1 MKQTRQRSGEW
12 VIACDGRK
20 AMILENVGDDK
31 RNLRSDPPTHVQ
43 SRDRQRLC
51 EDADSRNREDVYGLA
66 PMRATPHRSLR
77 NCLQPTFRNNNR
89 PCGSSCPE
97 T

>member
-20 AMILENVGDDK
+20 ALILENVGDDK

-43 SRDRQRLC
+43 SREPCPLL
-51 EDADSRNREDVYGLA
+51 GF
-66 PMRATPHRSLR
+66 RATSARR
-77 NCLQPTFRNNNR
+77 F
-89 PCGSSCPE
+89 
-97 T
+97 

>member
-43 SRDRQRLC
+43 SRD
-51 EDADSRNREDVYGLA
+51 
-66 PMRATPHRSLR
+66 M
-77 NCLQPTFRNNNR
+77 
-89 PCGSSCPE
+89 
-97 T
+97 